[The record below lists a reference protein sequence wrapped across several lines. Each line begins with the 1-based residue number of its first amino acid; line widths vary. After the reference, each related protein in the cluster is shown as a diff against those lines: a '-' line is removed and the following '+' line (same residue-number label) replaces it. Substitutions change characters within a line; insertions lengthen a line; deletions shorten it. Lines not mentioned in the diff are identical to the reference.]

1 MNGTNVFLWLPLAFV
16 AGGLVGAWGPSG
28 ELRAFRDRS
37 SKDERRE
44 RKVQGFDAFARMV
57 NIPEVAKRHRQGRNK
72 TNTVAKVKTPEPAKG
87 ASDGGTPQPKP
98 APRRLNPEDLRSR
111 IDEAAELW
119 RTRSELVFADT
130 VKKLGI
136 DAAGEARFEEILVRM
151 NDEIRSSVQA
161 IADALAA
168 EEEMTPELGVRLM
181 GDLSTTVAEAYDRI
195 GECAGSNRRGEVSR
209 LNLTDFVDPS
219 VAEPLI
225 GVQHK
230 LEAFP
235 MRRPRR

>member
-1 MNGTNVFLWLPLAFV
+1 MNAKNAFLWLPLAFV
-16 AGGLVGAWGPSG
+16 VGGLIGAWGPCE
-28 ELRAFRDRS
+28 ELRAFRDRYAKEARKE
-37 SKDERRE
+37 SKP
-44 RKVQGFDAFARMV
+44 QGFDAFAKMM
-57 NIPEVAKRHRQGRNK
+57 NIPDVAKRRRHGRNT
-72 TNTVAKVKTPEPAKG
+72 TNAVAKVKSPESAKG
-87 ASDGGTPQPKP
+87 VSAGKP
-98 APRRLNPEDLRSR
+98 AQAKAAPRRMNPEDLRAR

-119 RTRSELVFADT
+119 RTRSELVLANT
-130 VKKLGI
+130 VKKLRL
-136 DAAGEARFEEILVRM
+136 DAAGGARFEEILVQM
-151 NDEIRSSVQA
+151 NDAIRASVEA

-181 GDLSTTVAEAYDRI
+181 GDLSTTMAEAYDRI
-195 GECAGSNRRGEVSR
+195 GECAGKELRGEVSK

-235 MRRPRR
+235 VRRMRR